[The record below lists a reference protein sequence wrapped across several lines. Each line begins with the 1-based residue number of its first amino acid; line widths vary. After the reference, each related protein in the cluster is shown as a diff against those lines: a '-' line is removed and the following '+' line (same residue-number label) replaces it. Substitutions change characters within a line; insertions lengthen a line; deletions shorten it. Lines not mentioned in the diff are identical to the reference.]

1 MKTRKLHVKI
11 FLTTILILILSE
23 LTVFVLFR
31 NTALKFIYETA
42 YDYLSYRAGGVKSLF
57 EERIK
62 NGVTGTS
69 DSPES
74 LSRLVSDMKRL
85 YSTDICLVTPAGS
98 VIGFAAMDETVPV
111 IPFNQLIFHKNYYYK
126 NIVTP
131 ESNRFYIRLPLQ
143 FPNGKDGSAIFQL
156 DRAKFRF
163 VSAAEDLIVLLFF
176 LYLAGIVIGVAIIM
190 FPASRFITRPLRNL
204 QNSAR
209 RIGNGDLS
217 HRADINTSDEI
228 GNLGSSFNQMADTFE
243 LMIRGNRE
251 LSSNI
256 SHELRSPLAR
266 IRIAQEIIRD
276 KLENPDRKLSPTI
289 ELDAI
294 QIEIEEMDR
303 LISQILLLSKL
314 DTLSVFR
321 ARESLDI
328 VKETEAIVNRFTK
341 AIEHKQLR
349 FEIIVP
355 FHPVATLA
363 NSEDIRIVITN
374 LLDNAIKYTPADG
387 HIKFTIDT
395 AEDRIVLAVYNTCV
409 IPNIGDINRIFE
421 PFFRLS
427 PQEGSGSG
435 LGLAITKKIIGN
447 YKGSIGVSTKE
458 NGILFEVILP
468 CQADFK
474 GI

>member
-1 MKTRKLHVKI
+1 MMKARKLHVKI

-31 NTALKFIYETA
+31 STALKFIYETA
-42 YDYLSYRAGGVKSLF
+42 YDYLSYRADGVKSLF
-57 EERIK
+57 EERIM
-62 NGVTGTS
+62 NGATDTS

-74 LSRLVSDMKRL
+74 LSRLASDMKRL
-85 YSTDICLVTPAGS
+85 YSTDICLVTPDGS
-98 VIGFAAMDETVPV
+98 VIGYTAVDEKVPV
-111 IPFNQLIFHKNYYYK
+111 IPFNQMIFHKNYYYK

-143 FPNGKDGSAIFQL
+143 FPNGKSGSAIFQL
-156 DRAKFRF
+156 DRAKLRF
-163 VSAAEDLIVLLFF
+163 VSAAENLIVHLFF
-176 LYLAGIVIGVAIIM
+176 LCLAGIGIGVAIIM

-217 HRADINTSDEI
+217 HRAVINTSDEI
-228 GNLGSSFNQMADTFE
+228 GNLGSSFNHMADTLE

-276 KLENPDRKLSPTI
+276 KLENPGRQLSPTI

-314 DTLSVFR
+314 DTLSVFKT
-321 ARESLDI
+321 RESLDL
-328 VKETEAIVNRFTK
+328 VKETEAIMNRFTK
-341 AIEHKQLR
+341 VIEHKGLQI
-349 FEIIVP
+349 ETIAP
-355 FHPVATLA
+355 FHPVTTHA
-363 NSEDIRIVITN
+363 NREDIRIVITN

-387 HIKFTIDT
+387 HIRVTIDT
-395 AEDRIVLAVYNTCV
+395 KENRIGLAVYNTCV
-409 IPNIGDINRIFE
+409 IPDMGDINRLFE

-447 YKGSIGVSTKE
+447 YMGSIRVSKEE

-468 CQADFK
+468 
-474 GI
+474 